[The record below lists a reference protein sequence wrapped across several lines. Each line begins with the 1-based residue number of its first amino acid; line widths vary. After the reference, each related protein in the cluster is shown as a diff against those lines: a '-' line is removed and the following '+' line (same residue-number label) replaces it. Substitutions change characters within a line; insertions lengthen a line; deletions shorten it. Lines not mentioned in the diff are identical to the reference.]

1 MTHFLRTGIVVT
13 LRILHVYHF
22 PDFTSAARMRD
33 SNPRV
38 GCIGTVRLGTCLIRG
53 KSHVGSVHFNRGMK
67 TAVDNP

>member
-1 MTHFLRTGIVVT
+1 
-13 LRILHVYHF
+13 
-22 PDFTSAARMRD
+22 MRD

-67 TAVDNP
+67 TAVDNPWLSFAGEGLNGAEEYQEL